1 MGTQRRKS
9 GNMQPI
15 TERNATPIKRLLALV
30 VSLFVVSLLGAGTAG
45 AEFTYQFTIGG
56 TGTGAGQFKYPAG
69 IATNHTNGDVYVV
82 DRENNRI
89 QQFTELGA
97 FKRAWGFDV
106 VQSGENNKP
115 FVNEV
120 QRLQVKATSGAFK
133 VAVEIPGTS
142 FPFEPE
148 FFWSAPIKWNATPAE
163 VTAAIND
170 ISYLKDEG
178 NTVTV
183 TGGPGDATGS
193 NPYLIEFTGGPYA
206 GKDVPFLLALDA
218 SGLGIAAG
226 TPLNC
231 QGTPNIVGF
240 FDPPPPDK
248 FEYQWLANGEPI
260 PGATSAT
267 YTTNG
272 AADAGK
278 AIQCRAT
285 AFFGQAHAIATS
297 SPYYLPSPA
306 PAGPAPL
313 GPERLGAP
321 AVAGEPLTVGG
332 PGGQTLTCNAG
343 SWANSPTSYTFRW
356 WRNGVEVGTS
366 QTGAE
371 TTDQYTVTA
380 DDVASRAVFQCS
392 VLAENANGKTIA
404 YSDIV
409 ETDPQPT
416 PPPSSTPGAV
426 VTSTA
431 VSSLIV
437 KTHGGAL
444 FETCEAGGTDVCKA
458 GVGGAS
464 TGQFNTPRG
473 IAVDNSPGGNG
484 DVYVVDENNVRV
496 QKFTASGTPIFM
508 IGKEV
513 NKLTGE
519 NLCTV
524 ASGDVCGAGLVSYNS
539 PETGAFGLWP
549 DDPFNGF
556 NGTEEISDPI
566 AVDPD
571 GNVYVIDNRETALFD
586 PPDLRDPRVQKFDS
600 DGTFLGQR
608 WTPNKVPNAT
618 DPLTI
623 AAGVNGDLYVS
634 IVHEEAAVEIHK
646 PEEYG
651 LGEGG
656 PTAGTR
662 VVFHKDVEPLGVAVD
677 PADGKVYV
685 VDKNQFLYS
694 SQGLNVCGEPAGTFR
709 AIFAYTPGGNKLHCQ
724 VMETPEGPPKGLKE
738 ATGQD
743 INMNNLMYVSN
754 GCGTGLNCSE
764 ASVPTNNVRVYK
776 VPQEELPEVT
786 RTTAKGIT
794 PTTAKLEGDIE
805 PGFEATDTWFEIGT
819 EDCAINP
826 GACTKVASGTAYG
839 IKAVTVNSVAAS
851 LTPKTKYFYR
861 LVGENDLGT
870 KAGPTRVFATFPFV
884 DLLNDPCP
892 NALVRKQTR
901 TAALFDCR
909 AYELVS
915 DEFTGGYDVI
925 SDLIPGQVPFQ
936 GYPDADSKVLYA
948 VKDGGIPGT
957 GNPTNRGP
965 DPYVATRG
973 NDGVWTTEYVGISAD
988 NPFATDPFSS
998 TLGDANAFLDTFAFS
1013 GPEICD
1019 PCFSDDSSGI
1029 PVRLPGGTLV
1039 QGMAGAPSDEP
1050 AGYLADL
1057 SDNGRHLIFGV
1068 ESGGSVTVY
1077 DRDLVANTTQIV
1089 SKDTSGGTTMT
1100 GAGIQQ
1106 LDVSS
1111 DGSRVVFGE
1120 RVGAP
1125 DAAGNSSWNLYMH
1138 IGSSAN
1144 SVDLAPGA
1152 AATYA
1157 GMTDD
1162 GSKVFFTTTDSL
1174 DGADGDSTAD
1184 LYQAAVDGAGTPTV
1198 SLLSDGNGAGC
1209 DPAANSNGNNW
1220 NAVGGASPNGCGVV
1234 PIAGGAGV
1242 AAEDGTVYFLSP
1254 EDLGGEA
1261 AANQPNLY
1269 VVQPGGSPEHVATLE
1284 LEHPAVVHAVA
1295 DNEIHRWGDFQVT
1308 DNGDFS
1314 AFATSEPVDPEYDN
1328 DGFEMVYR
1336 YGTADD
1342 SLVCA
1347 SCSPTLGLPSA
1358 DAALPGYGLGVSS
1371 AGRVFFNTKDQLVLR
1386 DTNGKLDAYQ
1396 FKQEP
1401 NDEQE
1406 DGVSLISTGFSAFPS
1421 SMLSI
1426 STDGRDAY
1434 FFTRE
1439 TLVAHDVNGQA
1450 MKIYDARVGGGVFVV
1465 PPPPPC
1471 AASDECHGAGSVA
1484 PPPAPIGTYKGTGG
1498 QAKSTPKKK
1507 RCKKGF
1513 VKKRLKNG
1521 KRGKCVKKKKAKKG
1535 GKRKAGSRQ
1544 GGNR

>member
-1 MGTQRRKS
+1 MS
-9 GNMQPI
+9 
-15 TERNATPIKRLLALV
+15 IKRLLALV
-30 VSLFVVSLLGAGTAG
+30 VAVFAVSLVCAGNAG

-69 IATNHTNGDVYVV
+69 IATNHVNGDVYVV

-89 QQFTELGA
+89 QQFTETGT

-106 VQSGENNKP
+106 VQSGEHNEP

-120 QRLQVKATSGAFK
+120 QRLQVKATSGVFK
-133 VAVEIPGTS
+133 VAVEIQGES

-148 FFWSAPIKWNATPAE
+148 FFWSSPVKYNATPAE
-163 VTAAIND
+163 VETAING
-170 ISYLKDEG
+170 ISYLEKDG

-193 NPYLIEFTGGPYA
+193 NPYLIEFDGGPYA
-206 GKDVPFLLALDA
+206 GTDVPFLLALDA

-226 TPLNC
+226 TQLDC

-260 PGATSAT
+260 PGATSQT

-278 AIQCRAT
+278 AIQCRAI
-285 AFFGQAHAIATS
+285 AVFGQAPAIATS
-297 SPYYLPSPA
+297 SPYYIPSPA
-306 PAGPAPL
+306 PAGSPPL
-313 GPERLGAP
+313 GPERLAVP
-321 AVAGEPLTVGG
+321 AVAGEPLAVGG
-332 PGGQTLTCNAG
+332 SGGQTLTCNAG
-343 SWANSPTSYTFRW
+343 SWANVPTGYTFRW
-356 WRNGVEVGTS
+356 WRNGVEVGS
-366 QTGAE
+366 PQTGTE

-380 DDVASRAVFQCS
+380 GDLASRAVFQCS
-392 VLAENANGKTIA
+392 VLAENAYGKTIS
-404 YSDIV
+404 YSDIA

-426 VTSTA
+426 VTTDA

-437 KTHGGAL
+437 KTHGGAV

-458 GVGGAS
+458 GVAGAS
-464 TGQFNTPRG
+464 TGQFSTPRG

-484 DVYVVDENNVRV
+484 DVYVVDESNLRI
-496 QKFTASGTPIFM
+496 QKFTATGSPIFM
-508 IGKEV
+508 IGKDV

-524 ASGDVCGAGLVSYNS
+524 ASGDICGSGQVSFNS

-549 DDPFNGF
+549 PDPFNGF
-556 NGTEEISDPI
+556 NGDEEISDPI
-566 AVDPD
+566 AVDPA
-571 GNVYVIDNRETALFD
+571 GNLYVIDNREAEQFD
-586 PPDLRDPRVQKFDS
+586 PPDLRNPRIQKFDS
-600 DGTFLGQR
+600 DGGFLGQR
-608 WTPNKVPNAT
+608 WIPNKFPNST

-623 AAGVNGDLYVS
+623 AAGVNGELFVS
-634 IVHEEAAVEIHK
+634 IVHEEAAVEVIQADEFG
-646 PEEYG
+646 PNEA
-651 LGEGG
+651 G
-656 PTAGTR
+656 PTAGER

-685 VDKNQFLYS
+685 IDKNQFLYS
-694 SQGLNVCGEPAGTFR
+694 SPGANVCGEPAGAFR
-709 AIFAYTPGGNKLHCQ
+709 AVFAYTPDGNKLDCQ
-724 VMETPEGPPKGLKE
+724 VMETPAGPPKGLKE

-743 INMNNLMYVSN
+743 INMHSLLYVSN
-754 GCGTGLNCSE
+754 GCGTGLNCPE
-764 ASVPTNNVRVYK
+764 AFQPTNNVRVYK

-786 RTTAKGIT
+786 RVTASGIT
-794 PTTAKLEGDIE
+794 PTSAKLEGDIE
-805 PGFEATDTWFEIGT
+805 PGFEATTTWFEIGT
-819 EDCAINP
+819 EDCAVNP
-826 GACTKVASGTAYG
+826 GACTKVDSDTAYG
-839 IKAVTVNSVAAS
+839 IKPVVVDAVAEG
-851 LTPKTKYFYR
+851 LKPKTRYFYR
-861 LVGENDLGT
+861 LVGKNDVGT
-870 KAGPTRVFATFPFV
+870 KAGTTRVFATFPFI
-884 DLLNDPCP
+884 DLLNDPCS

-915 DEFTGGYDVI
+915 DEFTGGYDVV
-925 SDLIPGQVPFQ
+925 SDLVPGQVPFQ
-936 GYPDADSKVLYA
+936 GYPDADGRVLYA

-973 NDGVWTTEYVGISAD
+973 SDGVWSTEYVGIPAD
-988 NPFATDPFSS
+988 NPFAKDSFSS
-998 TLGDANAFLDTFAFS
+998 TLGDANGILDTFAFA

-1019 PCFSDDSSGI
+1019 PCFSDGSSGI
-1029 PVRLPGGTLV
+1029 PVRLPSASLV
-1039 QGMAGAPSDEP
+1039 QGMAGSPSDEP
-1050 AGYLADL
+1050 AGELADL
-1057 SDNGRHLIFGV
+1057 SDSGRHLIFGV
-1068 ESGGSVTVY
+1068 DSGGSVTVY
-1077 DRDLVANTTQIV
+1077 DRDLVANTTQVV
-1089 SKDTSGGTTMT
+1089 SKNTSGGTTMT
-1100 GAGIQQ
+1100 GPGIQQ

-1111 DGSRVVFGE
+1111 DGSRVVFGK
-1120 RVGAP
+1120 RVGTP

-1138 IGSSAN
+1138 IGSAAN

-1162 GSKVFFTTTDSL
+1162 GSKVYFTTTASFGGGD
-1174 DGADGDSTAD
+1174 ADSTAD
-1184 LYQAAVDGAGTPTV
+1184 LYQVAVDGTGATTI
-1198 SLLSDGNGAGC
+1198 SLLSVGNGAGC

-1220 NAVGGASPNGCGVV
+1220 NAVGGASPDGCGVV

-1242 AAEDGTVYFLSP
+1242 AADTGTVYFLSP
-1254 EDLGGEA
+1254 EDLDGEGTE
-1261 AANQPNLY
+1261 NQPNLY
-1269 VVQPGGSPEHVATLE
+1269 VVRPGEAPEFVATLE

-1295 DNEIHRWGDFQVT
+1295 DNEIHRWADFQVT
-1308 DNGDFS
+1308 DNGAFS
-1314 AFATSEPVDPEYDN
+1314 ALATSEPVDPEYDN
-1328 DGFEMVYR
+1328 DGFQMVYR
-1336 YGTADD
+1336 YRTADD

-1347 SCSPTLGLPSA
+1347 SCNPTLGLPSA
-1358 DAALPGYGLGVSS
+1358 DAKLPGYGLGLSS
-1371 AGRVFFNTKDQLVLR
+1371 GGRVFFNTSDQLVLR
-1386 DTNGKLDAYQ
+1386 DTNGKLDAYE
-1396 FKQEP
+1396 FKEDP
-1401 NDEQE
+1401 SDDQE

-1439 TLVAHDVNGQA
+1439 TLVDRDLNGQA
-1450 MKIYDARVGGGVFVV
+1450 MKIYDARVGGGIFLV
-1465 PPPPPC
+1465 PPQPPC
-1471 AASDECHGAGSVA
+1471 AASDECHGAGSAV
-1484 PPPAPIGTYKGTGG
+1484 PPPAPIGTYIGTGG
-1498 QAKSTPKKK
+1498 QAKPEPKAKPC
-1507 RCKKGF
+1507 RKGF
-1513 VKKRLKNG
+1513 VKKH
-1521 KRGKCVKKKKAKKG
+1521 GKCVKKKKARKGKKRHAG
-1535 GKRKAGSRQ
+1535 GRQ